1 MARLIV
7 KAPYYK
13 PKHKTAQGQSRGGYV
28 EYVATREGV
37 EVLRSGMVGYVGER
51 RGSHGLFSDEGVK
64 VNLSAVRR
72 EIDGHPGNVWGF
84 IISLKREDAERLG
97 YNTAEEWMNLLRSRR
112 NDIAKEMNIEPGNM
126 RWVAAYHNKEK
137 NPHVHMM
144 VWSSRP
150 QEPHLS
156 RTGIHNIK
164 QTLAGDI
171 FRQELI
177 SIYKKQTTARDDLK
191 ERYRERIKEL
201 ALEVQDGSHTFSP
214 ELMMKMQL
222 LSEKLQKHKG
232 KKIYGYL
239 DKDTKSLVNEIV
251 KLLGTDEKIAELYDS
266 WYGYKCET
274 VRTYTDEMPAKIPI
288 ENNEEFKSI
297 RNNLV
302 KIASEIHLPPEQ
314 PEREIEYDYPDLQ
327 DEQNDFRFL
336 YHYALT
342 HDDSMGYYRL
352 GRYYLERTDDTE
364 NAEWWLKKSADKGN
378 AVAAYLVYK
387 SYRDGKFDETPS
399 EKLRYLRKAV
409 DLKFGYAEYEYA
421 KYLKDKSP
429 DEAKEYLMRAAS
441 HGSFQAEYMLGKIF
455 LEAGEKDKAREWFE
469 KSAET
474 DAWTQTRVGLLLY
487 YDYGDTEKGK
497 QYLLSAMEQGYAPA
511 EEALRSIERNQ
522 NAKIVTGVCN
532 LFYYA
537 SKIIDNRTED
547 MYDKEHQV
555 NYHGIDRKQ
564 RKALR
569 EKKQAHG
576 LAMG

>member
-164 QTLAGDI
+164 QALAGDI

-191 ERYRERIKEL
+191 ARYRERIKEL

-251 KLLGTDEKIAELYDS
+251 KLLGTDEKIAELYNS

-274 VRTYTDEMPAKIPI
+274 VRTYTDEMPEKIPI
-288 ENNEEFKSI
+288 ESNEEFKSI
-297 RNNLV
+297 RNNVV
-302 KIASEIHLPPEQ
+302 KIASEINLPPEQ

-336 YHYALT
+336 YRYALT

-364 NAEWWLKKSADKGN
+364 NAEWWLKQSADKGN

-441 HGSFQAEYMLGKIF
+441 HGSFQAEYMLGKMF
-455 LEAGEKDKAREWFE
+455 LETGEKDKAREWFE
-469 KSAET
+469 KSAQT

-487 YDYGDTEKGK
+487 YDYGDAEKGK

-564 RKALR
+564 RRALR

>member
-232 KKIYGYL
+232 KKVYGYL

-274 VRTYTDEMPAKIPI
+274 VRTYTDEMPEKIPI
-288 ENNEEFKSI
+288 ESNEEFKSI

-302 KIASEIHLPPEQ
+302 KIASEINLPPEQ

-336 YHYALT
+336 YRYALT

-399 EKLRYLRKAV
+399 EKLKYLRKAV

-511 EEALRSIERNQ
+511 EQALRSIERNQ

>member
-137 NPHVHMM
+137 NPHMHMM

-177 SIYKKQTTARDDLK
+177 SIYKKQMTARDDLK

-232 KKIYGYL
+232 KKVYGYL

-251 KLLGTDEKIAELYDS
+251 KLLGTDEKIAELYNS
-266 WYGYKCET
+266 WYGCKCET

-288 ENNEEFKSI
+288 ESNEEFKSI

-302 KIASEIHLPPEQ
+302 KIASEINLPSQQ
-314 PEREIEYDYPDLQ
+314 PDRDIDYDYEELADGA
-327 DEQNDFRFL
+327 NDFEYL
-336 YHYALT
+336 YRRANIGNPYA
-342 HDDSMGYYRL
+342 MYRL
-352 GRYYLERTDDTE
+352 GRYYLEKTDDTE
-364 NAEWWLKKSADKGN
+364 NAEWWLKQSADKGN

-387 SYRDGKFDETPS
+387 FYRDGKFDETPS
-399 EKLRYLRKAV
+399 EKLKYLRKAV

-441 HGSFQAEYMLGKIF
+441 HGSFQAEYMLGKMF
-455 LEAGEKDKAREWFE
+455 FEAGEKDKAREWFE

-564 RKALR
+564 RRALR

>member
-144 VWSSRP
+144 VWSTRP

-177 SIYKKQTTARDDLK
+177 SIYKKQTTVRDGLK
-191 ERYRERIKEL
+191 EKYRERIKEL
-201 ALEVQDGSHTFSP
+201 ALEVQDGNHTFSP

-232 KKIYGYL
+232 KKVYGYL
-239 DKDTKSLVNEIV
+239 DKDTKLLVNEIV

-274 VRTYTDEMPAKIPI
+274 VRTYTDEMPTKIPI
-288 ENNEEFKSI
+288 ESNEEFKSI

-302 KIASEIHLPPEQ
+302 KIASEINLPPEQ

-336 YHYALT
+336 YRYALT

-399 EKLRYLRKAV
+399 EKLKYLRKAV

-441 HGSFQAEYMLGKIF
+441 HGSFQAEYMLGKMF
-455 LEAGEKDKAREWFE
+455 LETGEKDKAREWFE

-511 EEALRSIERNQ
+511 EQALRSIERNQ

>member
-222 LSEKLQKHKG
+222 LSEKLEKHKG
-232 KKIYGYL
+232 KKVYGYL

-251 KLLGTDEKIAELYDS
+251 KLLGADEKIAELYNS

-274 VRTYTDEMPAKIPI
+274 VRTYTDEMPEKIPI
-288 ENNEEFKSI
+288 ESNEEFKSI
-297 RNNLV
+297 RNNVV
-302 KIASEIHLPPEQ
+302 KIASEINLPSQQ
-314 PEREIEYDYPDLQ
+314 PDRDIDYDYEELADRA
-327 DEQNDFRFL
+327 NDFEYL
-336 YHYALT
+336 YKRAIIGN
-342 HDDSMGYYRL
+342 SFAMYRL
-352 GRYYLERTDDTE
+352 GRYYLEKTDDTE
-364 NAEWWLKKSADKGN
+364 NAEWWLKQSADKGN

-387 SYRDGKFDETPS
+387 FYRDGKFDETPS
-399 EKLRYLRKAV
+399 EKLKYLRKAV

-441 HGSFQAEYMLGKIF
+441 HGSFQAEYMLGKMF

>member
-1 MARLIV
+1 
-7 KAPYYK
+7 
-13 PKHKTAQGQSRGGYV
+13 
-28 EYVATREGV
+28 
-37 EVLRSGMVGYVGER
+37 
-51 RGSHGLFSDEGVK
+51 
-64 VNLSAVRR
+64 
-72 EIDGHPGNVWGF
+72 
-84 IISLKREDAERLG
+84 
-97 YNTAEEWMNLLRSRR
+97 MNLLRSRR

-164 QTLAGDI
+164 QALAGDI

-191 ERYRERIKEL
+191 ARYRERIKEL

-251 KLLGTDEKIAELYDS
+251 KLLGTDEKIAELYNS

-274 VRTYTDEMPAKIPI
+274 VRTYTDEMPEKIPI
-288 ENNEEFKSI
+288 ESNEEFKSI
-297 RNNLV
+297 RNNVV
-302 KIASEIHLPPEQ
+302 KIASEINLPPEQ

-336 YHYALT
+336 YRYALT

-364 NAEWWLKKSADKGN
+364 NAEWWLKQSADKGN

-441 HGSFQAEYMLGKIF
+441 HGSFQAEYMLGKMF
-455 LEAGEKDKAREWFE
+455 LETGEKDKAREWFE
-469 KSAET
+469 KSAQT

-487 YDYGDTEKGK
+487 YDYGDAEKGK

>member
-64 VNLSAVRR
+64 VNLSAIRR

-84 IISLKREDAERLG
+84 IISLKREDAERFG

-112 NDIAKEMNIEPGNM
+112 NDIAKEMSIAPSNL

-156 RTGIHNIK
+156 KKGIHNIK

-171 FRQELI
+171 FRQDLI

-201 ALEVQDGSHTFSP
+201 AFEVQNGNHTFSA

-222 LSEKLQKHKG
+222 LSEKLQKHMG
-232 KKIYGYL
+232 KKVYGYL

-302 KIASEIHLPPEQ
+302 KIASEINLPSQQ
-314 PEREIEYDYPDLQ
+314 PDRDIDYDYSELADQ
-327 DEQNDFRFL
+327 ADNFL
-336 YHYALT
+336 SLYKQANR
-342 HDDSMGYYRL
+342 GNPFGAYRL
-352 GRYYLERTDDTE
+352 GRYYLEKTDDME
-364 NAEWWLKKSADKGN
+364 DAEYWLQQAADDGVEVASYLIYKG
-378 AVAAYLVYK
+378 
-387 SYRDGKFDETPS
+387 YRDRKFDETPS
-399 EKLRYLRKAV
+399 NKMKYLRKAV
-409 DLKFGYAEYEYA
+409 DAKFGYAEYEYA

-429 DEAKEYLMRAAS
+429 ESAKEYLMRAAS
-441 HGSFQAEYMLGKIF
+441 HGSFQAEYTLGKMLF
-455 LEAGEKDKAREWFE
+455 EEGDREKAREWLE
-469 KSAET
+469 SSAKS
-474 DAWTQTRVGLLLY
+474 DAWTQTRVGLLFY
-487 YDYGDTEKGK
+487 YEYADYQKGK
-497 QYLLSAMEQGYAPA
+497 ELLQRASENGYAPA
-511 EEALRSIERNQ
+511 EEALKAIRSNL
-522 NAKIVTGVCN
+522 NAQIVTGVCN

-537 SKIIDNRTED
+537 SRIIEKETED
-547 MYDKEHQV
+547 MHNKEHQV
-555 NYHGIDRKQ
+555 NYYSIDRKQ

-576 LAMG
+576 LSMG

>member
-13 PKHKTAQGQSRGGYV
+13 PKHKTEQGQSRGGYV

-51 RGSHGLFSDEGVK
+51 RGSHGLFSDEGEK
-64 VNLSAVRR
+64 ISLSAVRR

-112 NDIAKEMNIEPGNM
+112 NDIAKEMNIAPSNM

-156 RTGIHNIK
+156 KKGIHNIK

-201 ALEVQDGSHTFSP
+201 AFEVQNGNHTFSP

-222 LSEKLQKHKG
+222 LSKKLEKHKG
-232 KKIYGYL
+232 KKVYGYL

-251 KLLGTDEKIAELYDS
+251 KMLGGDEKIAELYNS

-274 VRTYTDEMPAKIPI
+274 VRTYTDEIPVKIPI
-288 ENNEEFKSI
+288 EENEEFKSI
-297 RNNLV
+297 RNNVV
-302 KIASEIHLPPEQ
+302 KIASELHLPTAQ
-314 PEREIEYDYPDLQ
+314 PAREIDYDYEELADKA
-327 DEQNDFRFL
+327 NDFEYL
-336 YHYALT
+336 YRRAIIGN
-342 HDDSMGYYRL
+342 SFAAYRL
-352 GRYYLERTDDTE
+352 GRYYLEKTDDME
-364 NAEWWLKKSADKGN
+364 DAEYWLQQAADDGVEVASYLIYKG
-378 AVAAYLVYK
+378 
-387 SYRDGKFDETPS
+387 YRDGKFAETPS
-399 EKLRYLRKAV
+399 NKMKYLHKAV
-409 DLKFGYAEYEYA
+409 DAEFGYAEYEYA

-429 DEAKEYLMRAAS
+429 ETAKEYLMRAAL
-441 HGSFQAEYMLGKIF
+441 HGSFQAEYMLGKMF
-455 LEAGEKDKAREWFE
+455 FEEGDRGKAREWLE
-469 KSAET
+469 RSAKR

-487 YDYGDTEKGK
+487 YAYEDCEKGK
-497 QYLLSAMEQGYAPA
+497 ELLQRASESGYVPA
-511 EEALRSIERNQ
+511 EEALKAIRNNF
-522 NAKIVTGVCN
+522 NAQMVTGVN
-532 LFYYA
+532 MSREIGGMLQLNIAY
-537 SKIIDNRTED
+537 
-547 MYDKEHQV
+547 V
-555 NYHGIDRKQ
+555 KQ
-564 RKALR
+564 FCGDEVSAAVTIPVLY
-569 EKKQAHG
+569 
-576 LAMG
+576 

>member
-232 KKIYGYL
+232 KKVYGYL

-288 ENNEEFKSI
+288 ESNEEFKSI

-302 KIASEIHLPPEQ
+302 KIASEIHLPSEQ

-336 YHYALT
+336 YHYTLT

-399 EKLRYLRKAV
+399 EKLKYLRKAV

-441 HGSFQAEYMLGKIF
+441 HGSFQAEYMLGKMF
-455 LEAGEKDKAREWFE
+455 LETGEKDKAREWFE

-511 EEALRSIERNQ
+511 EEALRNIERNL

-532 LFYYA
+532 LFYCA
-537 SKIIDNRTED
+537 SRIIDERTED
-547 MYDKEHQV
+547 MYSREHQV

>member
-251 KLLGTDEKIAELYDS
+251 KLLGTDEKIAELYNS

-288 ENNEEFKSI
+288 ESNEEFKSI

-302 KIASEIHLPPEQ
+302 KIASEINLPSQQ
-314 PEREIEYDYPDLQ
+314 PDRDIDYDYPDLQ

-336 YHYALT
+336 YRYALT

-387 SYRDGKFDETPS
+387 SYRDGKFDEMPS
-399 EKLRYLRKAV
+399 EKLKYLRKAV

-487 YDYGDTEKGK
+487 YDYGDAEKGK

-547 MYDKEHQV
+547 MYGKEHQV

>member
-64 VNLSAVRR
+64 VNLSAVRC

-232 KKIYGYL
+232 KKVYGYL

-251 KLLGTDEKIAELYDS
+251 KLLGTDEKIAELYNS

-288 ENNEEFKSI
+288 ESNEEFKSI
-297 RNNLV
+297 RNNV
-302 KIASEIHLPPEQ
+302 VEIASEINLPSQQ
-314 PEREIEYDYPDLQ
+314 PDRDIDYDYEELADKA
-327 DEQNDFRFL
+327 NDFEYL
-336 YHYALT
+336 YKRAIIGN
-342 HDDSMGYYRL
+342 SFAMYRL
-352 GRYYLERTDDTE
+352 GRYYLEKTDDTE
-364 NAEWWLKKSADKGN
+364 NAEWWLKQSADKGN

-441 HGSFQAEYMLGKIF
+441 HGSFQAEYMLGKMF

>member
-144 VWSSRP
+144 VWSIRP

-222 LSEKLQKHKG
+222 LSEKLQKYKG
-232 KKIYGYL
+232 KKVYGYL

-251 KLLGTDEKIAELYDS
+251 KLLGADEKIAELYKS

-288 ENNEEFKSI
+288 ESNEEFKSI
-297 RNNLV
+297 RNNVV
-302 KIASEIHLPPEQ
+302 KIASEINLPSQQ
-314 PEREIEYDYPDLQ
+314 PDRDIDYDYEELADRA
-327 DEQNDFRFL
+327 NDFEYL
-336 YHYALT
+336 YKRAIIGN
-342 HDDSMGYYRL
+342 SFAMYRL
-352 GRYYLERTDDTE
+352 GRYYLEKTDDAE
-364 NAEWWLKKSADKGN
+364 NAEWWLKQSADKGN

-387 SYRDGKFDETPS
+387 FYRDGKFDETPS
-399 EKLRYLRKAV
+399 EKLKYLRKAV

-441 HGSFQAEYMLGKIF
+441 HGSFQAEYMLGKMF
-455 LEAGEKDKAREWFE
+455 LEAGEKDKAKEWFE

-474 DAWTQTRVGLLLY
+474 DAWTQTRAGLLLY

>member
-13 PKHKTAQGQSRGGYV
+13 PKHKTVQGQSRGGYV

-144 VWSSRP
+144 VWSTRP

-222 LSEKLQKHKG
+222 LSEKLEKHKG
-232 KKIYGYL
+232 KKVYGYL

-251 KLLGTDEKIAELYDS
+251 KLLGTDEKIAELYDL

-288 ENNEEFKSI
+288 ESNEEFKSI

-302 KIASEIHLPPEQ
+302 KFASEINLPSQQ
-314 PEREIEYDYPDLQ
+314 PDRDIDYDYEELADRA
-327 DEQNDFRFL
+327 NDFEYL
-336 YHYALT
+336 YRRANIGNPFA
-342 HDDSMGYYRL
+342 MYRL
-352 GRYYLERTDDTE
+352 GRFYLERTDDME
-364 NAEWWLKKSADKGN
+364 NAEYWLQQSADKGN

-387 SYRDGKFDETPS
+387 FYRDGKFDETPS
-399 EKLRYLRKAV
+399 EKLKYLRKAV

-441 HGSFQAEYMLGKIF
+441 HGSFQAEYMLGKMF

>member
-37 EVLRSGMVGYVGER
+37 EVLRSGMVGYMGER

-144 VWSSRP
+144 VWSIRP

-251 KLLGTDEKIAELYDS
+251 KLLGTDEKIAELYNS

-288 ENNEEFKSI
+288 ESNEEFKSI

-302 KIASEIHLPPEQ
+302 KIASEINLPSQQ
-314 PEREIEYDYPDLQ
+314 PDRDIDYDYEELADRA
-327 DEQNDFRFL
+327 NDFEYL
-336 YHYALT
+336 YKRAIIGN
-342 HDDSMGYYRL
+342 SFAMYRL
-352 GRYYLERTDDTE
+352 GRYYLEKTEDTE
-364 NAEWWLKKSADKGN
+364 NAEWWLKQSADKGN

-387 SYRDGKFDETPS
+387 FYRDGKFDETPS
-399 EKLRYLRKAV
+399 EKLKYLRKAV

-441 HGSFQAEYMLGKIF
+441 HGSFQAEYMLGKMF

-469 KSAET
+469 KSTET

-564 RKALR
+564 RRALR

>member
-37 EVLRSGMVGYVGER
+37 EVLRSGMVGYLGER

-112 NDIAKEMNIEPGNM
+112 NDIAKEMNIEPSNI

-144 VWSSRP
+144 VWSTRP

-251 KLLGTDEKIAELYDS
+251 KLLGTDEKIAELYNS

-274 VRTYTDEMPAKIPI
+274 VRTYTDEMPEKIPI
-288 ENNEEFKSI
+288 ESNEEFKSI

-302 KIASEIHLPPEQ
+302 KIASEINLPSQQ
-314 PEREIEYDYPDLQ
+314 PDRDIDYDYEELADRA
-327 DEQNDFRFL
+327 NDFEYIYKRAIIGNSF
-336 YHYALT
+336 A
-342 HDDSMGYYRL
+342 MYRL
-352 GRYYLERTDDTE
+352 GRYYLEKTDDTE
-364 NAEWWLKKSADKGN
+364 NAEWWLRQSADKGN

-387 SYRDGKFDETPS
+387 FYRDGKFDETPS
-399 EKLRYLRKAV
+399 EKLKYLRKAV

-429 DEAKEYLMRAAS
+429 NEAKEYLMRAAS
-441 HGSFQAEYMLGKIF
+441 HGSFQAEYMLGKMF

-497 QYLLSAMEQGYAPA
+497 QYLLTAMEQGYAPA

-564 RKALR
+564 RRALR

>member
-156 RTGIHNIK
+156 RMGIHNIK

-177 SIYKKQTTARDDLK
+177 SIYKKQTTARDGLK
-191 ERYRERIKEL
+191 ERCCERIKEL

-232 KKIYGYL
+232 KKVYGYL

-274 VRTYTDEMPAKIPI
+274 VRTYTDEMPEKIPI
-288 ENNEEFKSI
+288 ESNEEFKSI
-297 RNNLV
+297 RNNVV
-302 KIASEIHLPPEQ
+302 KIASEINLPSQQ
-314 PEREIEYDYPDLQ
+314 PDRDIDYDYEELADKA
-327 DEQNDFRFL
+327 NDFEYL
-336 YHYALT
+336 YKRAIIGN
-342 HDDSMGYYRL
+342 SFAMYRL
-352 GRYYLERTDDTE
+352 GRYYLEKTDDAE
-364 NAEWWLKKSADKGN
+364 NAEWWLKQSADKGN

-399 EKLRYLRKAV
+399 EKLKYLRKAV

-441 HGSFQAEYMLGKIF
+441 HGSFQAEYMLGKMF

-547 MYDKEHQV
+547 MNDKEHQV

>member
-232 KKIYGYL
+232 KKVYGYL

-274 VRTYTDEMPAKIPI
+274 VRTYTDEMPEKIPI
-288 ENNEEFKSI
+288 ESNEEFKSI

-302 KIASEIHLPPEQ
+302 KIASEIHLPSEQ

-327 DEQNDFRFL
+327 EEQNDFRFL
-336 YHYALT
+336 YRYALT

-399 EKLRYLRKAV
+399 EKLKYLRKAV

-429 DEAKEYLMRAAS
+429 NEAKEYLMRAAS
-441 HGSFQAEYMLGKIF
+441 HGSFQAEYMLGKMF

-511 EEALRSIERNQ
+511 EQALRAIERNQ

-564 RKALR
+564 RRALR

>member
-144 VWSSRP
+144 VWSTRP
-150 QEPHLS
+150 QELHLS

-191 ERYRERIKEL
+191 ERYRDRIKEL

-251 KLLGTDEKIAELYDS
+251 KLLGTDEKIAELYNS

-288 ENNEEFKSI
+288 ESNEEFKSI
-297 RNNLV
+297 RNNV
-302 KIASEIHLPPEQ
+302 VEIASEINLPSQQ
-314 PEREIEYDYPDLQ
+314 PDRDIDYDYEELADKA
-327 DEQNDFRFL
+327 NDFEYL
-336 YHYALT
+336 YRQANIGNPFA
-342 HDDSMGYYRL
+342 MYRL
-352 GRYYLERTDDTE
+352 GRYYLEKTDDTE
-364 NAEWWLKKSADKGN
+364 NAEWWLKQSADKGN

-387 SYRDGKFDETPS
+387 FYRDGKFDETPS
-399 EKLRYLRKAV
+399 EKLKYLRKAV

-441 HGSFQAEYMLGKIF
+441 HGSFQTEYMLGKMF
-455 LEAGEKDKAREWFE
+455 LEAGEKDKAKEWFE
-469 KSAET
+469 RSAET

-511 EEALRSIERNQ
+511 EQALRSIERNQ

>member
-51 RGSHGLFSDEGVK
+51 RGSYGLFSDEGVK
-64 VNLSAVRR
+64 INLSAIRR

-112 NDIAKEMNIEPGNM
+112 NDIAKEMNIEPSNM

-144 VWSSRP
+144 VWSVRA

-156 RTGIHNIK
+156 RTGLHNIK

-177 SIYKKQTTARDDLK
+177 SIYKKQTETRDDLK
-191 ERYRERIKEL
+191 EQYRNRIAEL
-201 ALEVQDGSHTFSP
+201 VCEIENGRHGFSP
-214 ELMMKMQL
+214 ELMMQMQTL
-222 LSEKLQKHKG
+222 AGKLEKHKG
-232 KKIYGYL
+232 KKVYGYL

-251 KLLGTDEKIAELYDS
+251 KTLGTDEQIAELYDC
-266 WYGYKCET
+266 WYRYKCET
-274 VRTYTDEMPAKIPI
+274 VRTYTDEMPKKIPI
-288 ENNEEFKSI
+288 EDNEEFKSI
-297 RNNLV
+297 RNSV
-302 KIASEIHLPPEQ
+302 VATASKLHIPAPQ
-314 PEREIEYDYPDLQ
+314 PEREIEYDYPELQ
-327 DEQNDFRFL
+327 DKENDFRFL
-336 YHYALT
+336 YQYAYT
-342 HDDSMGYYRL
+342 HDDPMGYYRL

-364 NAEWWLKKSADKGN
+364 NAEWWLKKAADNGN
-378 AVAAYLVYK
+378 AVASYLIYK

-399 EKLRYLRKAV
+399 EKLKYLRKAV
-409 DLKFGYAEYEYA
+409 DAKFGYAEYEYA

-429 DEAKEYLMRAAS
+429 DTAKEYLMRAAS
-441 HGSFQAEYMLGKIF
+441 HGSFQAEYMLGRML
-455 LEAGEKDKAREWFE
+455 LEEGDKEKAREWFE
-469 KSAET
+469 KSAKD

-487 YDYGDTEKGK
+487 YEYGETEKGK
-497 QYLLSAMEQGYAPA
+497 EYLLSAIEQGYAPA
-511 EEALRSIERNQ
+511 EEALRLIERNL
-522 NAKIVTGVCN
+522 NAQIVTGVCN

-537 SKIIDNRTED
+537 SKIIDDRAED
-547 MYDKEHQV
+547 MRDKEHQV

-564 RKALR
+564 RRELR
-569 EKKQAHG
+569 AKKKAHG

>member
-144 VWSSRP
+144 VWSSRA

-251 KLLGTDEKIAELYDS
+251 KLLGTDEKIAELYNS

-288 ENNEEFKSI
+288 ESNEEFKSI
-297 RNNLV
+297 RNNVV
-302 KIASEIHLPPEQ
+302 KIASEINLPSQ
-314 PEREIEYDYPDLQ
+314 QLDRDIDYDYEELADKA
-327 DEQNDFRFL
+327 NDFEYL
-336 YHYALT
+336 YRRANIGNPFA
-342 HDDSMGYYRL
+342 MYRL
-352 GRYYLERTDDTE
+352 GRFYLERTDDTE
-364 NAEWWLKKSADKGN
+364 NAEWWLKQSADKGN

-441 HGSFQAEYMLGKIF
+441 HGSFQAEYMLGKMF

-555 NYHGIDRKQ
+555 NYHGIDRTQ

-576 LAMG
+576 RAMG

>member
-144 VWSSRP
+144 VWSTRP
-150 QEPHLS
+150 QEPNLS

-191 ERYRERIKEL
+191 EKYRERIKEL
-201 ALEVQDGSHTFSP
+201 ALEVQDGNHTFSP

-232 KKIYGYL
+232 KKVYGYL

-251 KLLGTDEKIAELYDS
+251 KLLGADEKIAELYNS

-274 VRTYTDEMPAKIPI
+274 VRTYTDEMPEKIPI
-288 ENNEEFKSI
+288 ESNEEFKSI
-297 RNNLV
+297 RNNVV
-302 KIASEIHLPPEQ
+302 KIASEINLPSQQ
-314 PEREIEYDYPDLQ
+314 PDRDIDYDYEELADRA
-327 DEQNDFRFL
+327 NDFEYL
-336 YHYALT
+336 YKRAIIGN
-342 HDDSMGYYRL
+342 SFAMYRL
-352 GRYYLERTDDTE
+352 GRYYLEKTDDTE
-364 NAEWWLKKSADKGN
+364 NAEWWLKQSADKGN

-387 SYRDGKFDETPS
+387 FYRDGKFDETPS
-399 EKLRYLRKAV
+399 EKLKYLRKAV

-441 HGSFQAEYMLGKIF
+441 HGSFQTEYMLGKMF

-511 EEALRSIERNQ
+511 EQALRSIERNQ

>member
-144 VWSSRP
+144 VWSTRP

-164 QTLAGDI
+164 QALAGDI

-251 KLLGTDEKIAELYDS
+251 KLLGTDEKIAELYNS

-288 ENNEEFKSI
+288 ESNEEFKSI
-297 RNNLV
+297 RNNV
-302 KIASEIHLPPEQ
+302 AKIASEINLPSEQ
-314 PEREIEYDYPDLQ
+314 PEREIEYDYSDLQ

-387 SYRDGKFDETPS
+387 SYRDGKFDEMPS

-441 HGSFQAEYMLGKIF
+441 HGSFQAEYMLGKMF

-497 QYLLSAMEQGYAPA
+497 QYLLLAIEQGYAPA

-547 MYDKEHQV
+547 MYGKEHQV

>member
-201 ALEVQDGSHTFSP
+201 AFEVQDGSHTFSP

-251 KLLGTDEKIAELYDS
+251 KLLGTDEKIAELYNS

-288 ENNEEFKSI
+288 ESNEEFKSI
-297 RNNLV
+297 RNNVV
-302 KIASEIHLPPEQ
+302 KIASEINLPSQQ
-314 PEREIEYDYPDLQ
+314 PDRDIDYDYEELADRA
-327 DEQNDFRFL
+327 NDFEYL
-336 YHYALT
+336 YKRAIIGN
-342 HDDSMGYYRL
+342 SFAMYRL
-352 GRYYLERTDDTE
+352 GRYYLEKTDDAE
-364 NAEWWLKKSADKGN
+364 NAEWWLKQSADKGN

-387 SYRDGKFDETPS
+387 FYRDGKFDETPS
-399 EKLRYLRKAV
+399 EKLKYLRKAV

-441 HGSFQAEYMLGKIF
+441 HGSFQAEYMLGKMF

-564 RKALR
+564 RRALR

>member
-191 ERYRERIKEL
+191 ERYRDRIKEL

-251 KLLGTDEKIAELYDS
+251 KLLGADEKIAELYNS

-274 VRTYTDEMPAKIPI
+274 VRTYTDEMPEKIPI
-288 ENNEEFKSI
+288 ESNEEFKSI
-297 RNNLV
+297 RNNVV
-302 KIASEIHLPPEQ
+302 KIASEINLPSQQ
-314 PEREIEYDYPDLQ
+314 PDRDIDYEELADKA
-327 DEQNDFRFL
+327 NDFEYL
-336 YHYALT
+336 YKRAIIGN
-342 HDDSMGYYRL
+342 SFAMYRL
-352 GRYYLERTDDTE
+352 GRYYLEKTDDTE
-364 NAEWWLKKSADKGN
+364 NAEWWLKQSADKGN

-399 EKLRYLRKAV
+399 EKLKYLRKAV

-441 HGSFQAEYMLGKIF
+441 HGSFQAEYMLGKMF

>member
-251 KLLGTDEKIAELYDS
+251 KLLGTDEKIAELYNS

-288 ENNEEFKSI
+288 ESNEEFKSI
-297 RNNLV
+297 RNNVV
-302 KIASEIHLPPEQ
+302 KIASEINLPSQQ
-314 PEREIEYDYPDLQ
+314 PDRDIDYDYEELADRV
-327 DEQNDFRFL
+327 NDFEYIYKRAIIGNPF
-336 YHYALT
+336 A
-342 HDDSMGYYRL
+342 MYRL
-352 GRYYLERTDDTE
+352 GRYYLEKTDDTE
-364 NAEWWLKKSADKGN
+364 NAEWWLKQSADKGN

-399 EKLRYLRKAV
+399 EKLKYLRKAV

-564 RKALR
+564 RRALR